1 MKVRFSRIL
10 TRGFSF
16 LSGSTL
22 QSALRVAN
30 FQIKNIVLKESLWDQ
45 GENVVERQEQKLEVG
60 LVGNAVTALLSAL
73 CTHSIMYLL
82 AKTS

>member
-10 TRGFSF
+10 TRFFTF
-16 LSGSTL
+16 LSGSG
-22 QSALRVAN
+22 
-30 FQIKNIVLKESLWDQ
+30 LWDQ

-60 LVGNAVTALLSAL
+60 LVGNAVTALLSAS

-82 AKTS
+82 AKTR